1 MGLGSNW
8 RNVINLKSEV
18 YVQTETDRARM
29 SKSSYNTSQW
39 QGLKDA
45 FIVHTVKQSSGRLLD
60 GETAALLG

>member
-1 MGLGSNW
+1 MF
-8 RNVINLKSEV
+8 
-18 YVQTETDRARM
+18 
-29 SKSSYNTSQW
+29 KSSYNTSQW